1 MNYIYIVILTVLSVL
16 TIGLIISVIYLI
28 NLTNNISKKINSE
41 KPQPANQTLDNIRM
55 SFEDC
60 DKYIENVINDIW
72 QNKYFM
78 NYRLRDL
85 VMIPEMDKEI
95 ESFTKDV
102 MEAIGNRVMI
112 ELLKFYSYEY
122 IIRKITRKAQVLFI
136 DYTNNFKPSTK

>member
-1 MNYIYIVILTVLSVL
+1 MNDIYLVILCILA
-16 TIGLIISVIYLI
+16 LI
-28 NLTNNISKKINSE
+28 NGGVLGAAITFIFINNKYKKNIMLSQ
-41 KPQPANQTLDNIRM
+41 KQNQTLDNVRM

-60 DKYIENVINDIW
+60 DRYIENIINDIW

-85 VMIPEMDKEI
+85 VMIPEMDHEI

-102 MEAIGNRVMI
+102 LEAVGNRVMI
-112 ELLKFYSYEY
+112 EILKFYSHDY

-136 DYTNNFKPSTK
+136 DYTNTYKPSTK